1 MKKPKLK
8 AKTEIYPYGGA
19 LNGAISGAGIGM
31 EFGPWGALAGA
42 GIGAGLG
49 YLQEQKQN
57 QQDKD
62 YLNQQNLNKI
72 NSTQINN
79 MRNSPLVEGA
89 PQAAYKNG
97 GIHIKPSHKGR
108 FTAYKQR
115 TGKTTEEALHSKN
128 PHVRQ
133 MANFARNAA
142 KWKHEDGGIHQDFLN
157 DAEVY
162 NYNNGGVQG
171 FTLTPSDYFP
181 NGGTKQKYVTPLA
194 NLNNFYPPIK
204 KQIIAPTS
212 KKYNY
217 GGYHIPKGV
226 YANGGMSIDNENPNA
241 EIENEELMRSP
252 NGSTMQVDGNSHA
265 QGGIPV
271 NIPNGT
277 QIYSDRLKDPESK
290 KTFAKLAEK
299 YKVNKEE
306 KVLDN
311 KKSSSLARSTAE
323 LNMQLK
329 QQKLSEIFNK
339 QELLKK
345 SKVNEYAKKLGVD
358 ISKLNINNEDS
369 GSHYQRPEDHPEE
382 IQYAYGGMKYPSG
395 GIIDDYPLDEVD
407 TTSDIIQSGFD
418 REYSKLP
425 SQQPS
430 MRAKP
435 SWQDAAI
442 MAGNL
447 LGPTYAL
454 ATNKAPET
462 YDIAKPEFKQYNP
475 SNALQIADQENRML
489 REQARV
495 NSGGNSSAYLSSL
508 AGLQSNLTRNK
519 AGIQQQY
526 DQMNTSTYNQAQ
538 LPIAQ
543 MQTQRNID
551 RQHDVTANR
560 DFKTG
565 NVGQIG
571 TVVAQGALG
580 NKATQQDMDYLNW
593 LNQQYPVLRNK
604 YNTSSNR

>member
-1 MKKPKLK
+1 ML
-8 AKTEIYPYGGA
+8 YP
-19 LNGAISGAGIGM
+19 
-31 EFGPWGALAGA
+31 
-42 GIGAGLG
+42 
-49 YLQEQKQN
+49 
-57 QQDKD
+57 
-62 YLNQQNLNKI
+62 
-72 NSTQINN
+72 
-79 MRNSPLVEGA
+79 
-89 PQAAYKNG
+89 
-97 GIHIKPSHKGR
+97 
-108 FTAYKQR
+108 
-115 TGKTTEEALHSKN
+115 LH
-128 PHVRQ
+128 
-133 MANFARNAA
+133 
-142 KWKHEDGGIHQDFLN
+142 L
-157 DAEVY
+157 
-162 NYNNGGVQG
+162 
-171 FTLTPSDYFP
+171 
-181 NGGTKQKYVTPLA
+181 
-194 NLNNFYPPIK
+194 
-204 KQIIAPTS
+204 
-212 KKYNY
+212 
-217 GGYHIPKGV
+217 
-226 YANGGMSIDNENPNA
+226 
-241 EIENEELMRSP
+241 
-252 NGSTMQVDGNSHA
+252 
-265 QGGIPV
+265 
-271 NIPNGT
+271 
-277 QIYSDRLKDPESK
+277 
-290 KTFAKLAEK
+290 
-299 YKVNKEE
+299 
-306 KVLDN
+306 
-311 KKSSSLARSTAE
+311 
-323 LNMQLK
+323 
-329 QQKLSEIFNK
+329 
-339 QELLKK
+339 
-345 SKVNEYAKKLGVD
+345 
-358 ISKLNINNEDS
+358 
-369 GSHYQRPEDHPEE
+369 
-382 IQYAYGGMKYPSG
+382 MKYPSG

-425 SQQPS
+425 SQQPRQS
-430 MRAKP
+430 NRP

-565 NVGQIG
+565 YVGQIG
-571 TVVAQGALG
+571 TTVAQGALG